1 MRKGGELMPKQTGVK
16 QIAANRKAFHDYFVL
31 ERFEAG
37 IELAGT
43 EVKSLRAGTV
53 NMKDS
58 YCTIKNGEIFI
69 RSLHISPYEKGNIF
83 NKDPVRPRRLLMHK
97 REIMKLNARIM
108 QDGVA
113 LIPLSMYFKDSRA
126 KVELGL
132 CKGKKLYDK
141 RNDDAK
147 REAMRDIER
156 TMKERN

>member
-1 MRKGGELMPKQTGVK
+1 MPKQTGTK
-16 QIAANRKAFHDYFVL
+16 QIAANRKAFHEYFVL
-31 ERFEAG
+31 ERYEAG

-58 YCTIKNGEIFI
+58 YCTVKNGELFI

-97 REIMKLNARIM
+97 REIMRLLGQVMRE
-108 QDGVA
+108 GYS
-113 LIPLSMYFKDSRA
+113 LIPLSLYFSGAHVKL
-126 KVELGL
+126 ELGL

-141 RNDDAK
+141 RDDIARRDAR
-147 REAMRDIER
+147 REIDRAVKDKNGRQ
-156 TMKERN
+156 